1 MRKKYKQFGIEER
14 ERIMVLN
21 SLEWS
26 HGEIAIDIGRSKST
40 VTREL
45 NRNRVPG
52 NGLYSAWGATDGA
65 QVRKRKAGQRERL
78 RNGAVRYYVGEKL
91 EIGWTGNHFRIG

>member
-1 MRKKYKQFGIEER
+1 MAMRKKYKRLGIEER
-14 ERIMVLN
+14 ERIMALN

-26 HGEIAIDIGRSKST
+26 HGEIALDIGRSKST

-45 NRNRVPG
+45 RRNRVPG
-52 NGLYSAWGATDGA
+52 SGLYSAWDATDRS

-78 RNGAVRYYVGEKL
+78 KNSLVRFYVSEKI
-91 EIGWTGNHFRIG
+91 EAGWTLGS